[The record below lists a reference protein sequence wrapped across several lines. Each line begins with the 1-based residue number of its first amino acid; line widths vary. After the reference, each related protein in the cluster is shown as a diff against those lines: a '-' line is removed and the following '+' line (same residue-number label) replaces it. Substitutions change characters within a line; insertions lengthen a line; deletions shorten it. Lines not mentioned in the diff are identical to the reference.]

1 MTGPSLIGTCALLG
15 FIWVVMV
22 LVQTPVLA
30 LGLSRPHTWEVRLL
44 AGGWLS
50 ACTVPLLMLVV
61 PYLPEQGWSLAWGLV
76 EFRTTVCQPQVAAGG
91 CLAAV
96 AQATLF
102 YFAFDRDEPLAS
114 LHVTQDLAAVLVA
127 FAAPIVLACCLIV
140 N

>member
-91 CLAAV
+91 WSSSAP
-96 AQATLF
+96 
-102 YFAFDRDEPLAS
+102 RSAS
-114 LHVTQDLAAVLVA
+114 LRWPPEAAWRQWRK
-127 FAAPIVLACCLIV
+127 
-140 N
+140 